1 MAKGPDPN
9 RWTPTESEAQ
19 DDEGL
24 EVNEPPRNRTLQWM
38 IVAGLAVLVI
48 IFVVATA

>member
-1 MAKGPDPN
+1 MATGPDPN

-19 DDEGL
+19 EDEGL
-24 EVNEPPRNRTLQWM
+24 EVNEPPRSRALQWM